1 MRKYFVIFDTNVI
14 ISGLYDDD
22 LASYPARLLDYIYK
36 GVIIPVYSEE
46 ILEEYKEVLSRKEFN
61 FSKYIVGKMINLIK
75 SLGVIIDPDKLD
87 IDFKDFEDLKFY
99 EVLMTKDKYNKRLV
113 KGNIK
118 HFPIQKNILTPKE
131 MIEII
136 EKVYHK

>member
-22 LASYPARLLDYIYK
+22 LTSYPARLLDYIYR

-99 EVLMTKDKYNKRLV
+99 EVLMTKDKYNKKLV
-113 KGNIK
+113 TGNIK
-118 HFPIQKNILTPKE
+118 HFPIQKNILIPKE
-131 MIEII
+131 MIELI
-136 EKVYHK
+136 EKGYHK